1 MSNTLTPEQQ
11 QTELAKR
18 FSNILVS
25 IMKLEDRFN
34 QMETK
39 YIQMKTRS
47 SQGKNKSNEN
57 QATRDDYV
65 EFESRFYELF
75 KEKFSQKSQE
85 ISNAIDKMAAQMKII
100 AESDSKQRNQSKRI
114 LPKILSIK
122 NGKNFN
128 KIINSNNSSW
138 DPEREIS
145 KIFNTYPRYQPI
157 FLKFFSEL
165 KGDGSNIIDK
175 KANNIKNQYLLK
187 ESKSFENIFRL
198 PRNSITKTSKDKFLE
213 TIFENTPQKTPL
225 DILNLIYSLQGV
237 IDSRGSNS
245 FDRVRQNIDFTKLN
259 KILVDLQNQFIDYP
273 DIRTSSVKLDLNQI
287 DVSEYKKNFEEILQI
302 FLRYKQYNNVN
313 LMRNNS
319 KISITRKE
327 IGNFGNLINNIN
339 HPIKKHFNGMTIVF
353 VFVTRLLKYYI
364 VTLVNKHS
372 RIGSSV
378 PASATNI
385 YTPRK
390 IKIVNKKPNSSG
402 NPVQIILMR
411 PTITKRDIY
420 QMLSSPA
427 KYKNCREKEL
437 GKDAN
442 EISKIGIALFQKG
455 KYKDFSGSIFYFED
469 GKETAELYTNG
480 VKKKLE
486 SKEQKD
492 VLAKIGK
499 EINSIFICEPRDIK
513 RIFGIDKYDDSK
525 AIQEMP
531 YDSIIYVNMYVKGNE
546 FFIKKDKIQ
555 ETTLDI
561 NGEKTLSPTSKDYV
575 KDVKQWYKGLDP
587 QIDLSCDNNEI

>member
-75 KEKFSQKSQE
+75 REKFSQKSQE
-85 ISNAIDKMAAQMKII
+85 ISNAIDKMADQMKII
-100 AESDSKQRNQSKRI
+100 AESDSKQRNQNIRI

-128 KIINSNNSSW
+128 EIIKSNNSSW
-138 DPEREIS
+138 DPERKIS

-165 KGDGSNIIDK
+165 KGDGSNINDIADK
-175 KANNIKNQYLLK
+175 IKKRYLLK

-198 PRNSITKTSKDKFLE
+198 PRNRINIELINSFLKEFFIDNDSK
-213 TIFENTPQKTPL
+213 KTPL

-259 KILVDLQNQFIDYP
+259 KILDNLQNQFIDYP

-364 VTLVNKHS
+364 VTLISK
-372 RIGSSV
+372 R
-378 PASATNI
+378 AKETNI
-385 YTPRK
+385 P
-390 IKIVNKKPNSSG
+390 IISMDNLNESIGEKK
-402 NPVQIILMR
+402 IILMR
-411 PTITKRDIY
+411 PSITKGDIY
-420 QMLSSPA
+420 KLLSTPQTYQECRNKWITSDA
-427 KYKNCREKEL
+427 KTLSQIGREILEDL
-437 GKDAN
+437 EG
-442 EISKIGIALFQKG
+442 KIGENIFCFKSGLSTAQFIKADPSPELNVLNQKENAI
-455 KYKDFSGSIFYFED
+455 KKITDKFYQI
-469 GKETAELYTNG
+469 
-480 VKKKLE
+480 E
-486 SKEQKD
+486 SDQP
-492 VLAKIGK
+492 IY
-499 EINSIFICEPRDIK
+499 FICEPWEMKKIFNIDNQLPYGSQLEITIDITNK
-513 RIFGIDKYDDSK
+513 NKLT
-525 AIQEMP
+525 
-531 YDSIIYVNMYVKGNE
+531 
-546 FFIKKDKIQ
+546 IKPIKDKKI
-555 ETTLDI
+555 LID
-561 NGEKTLSPTSKDYV
+561 GVEKTLSPTSKDYV
-575 KDVKQWYKGLDP
+575 EDVKQWYKGLDP
-587 QIDLSCDNNEI
+587 LIDLSCDNNEI